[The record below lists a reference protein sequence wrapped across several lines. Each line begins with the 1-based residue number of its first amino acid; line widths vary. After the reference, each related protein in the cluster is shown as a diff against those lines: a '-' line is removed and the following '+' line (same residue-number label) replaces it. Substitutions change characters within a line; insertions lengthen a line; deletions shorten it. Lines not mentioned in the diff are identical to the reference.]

1 MDRKNFE
8 NMDFETAMARISE
21 IATKLEDTT
30 LKLDD
35 SLALYEEGVALV
47 SLCRKKLDEAGRRI
61 SALMPDENGELVETD
76 FSAPEAE

>member
-1 MDRKNFE
+1 MATKRNE